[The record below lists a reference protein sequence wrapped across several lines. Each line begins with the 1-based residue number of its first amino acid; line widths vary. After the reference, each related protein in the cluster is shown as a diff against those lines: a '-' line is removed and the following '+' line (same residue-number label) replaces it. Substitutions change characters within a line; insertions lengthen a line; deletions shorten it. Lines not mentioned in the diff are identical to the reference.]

1 MKRVDPGVYTKDYY
15 LNDCTGFNEFKKS
28 FGKILEP
35 RFAEVI
41 KYFDIKANTRILD
54 IGCGRGEM
62 VFYAAGEGA
71 EAVGI
76 DYSKDAI
83 DLAKFAQKKQQKDIQ
98 NRTEFFFMDAKKLEF
113 KNSSF
118 DLIIMT
124 DVVEHLYPE
133 ELELAFKEIKRVL
146 RPKGKLI
153 IHTAPNKLFNDLFYK
168 LYSYP
173 VSSFLIFIW
182 NLFAKDKYPNIAKP
196 SKIRTQSHAI
206 MHINEPTYFSLSS
219 LYKNYKFE
227 GSLLSSNVTVRK
239 PIFGIKDT
247 IFNFLVFWDPISR
260 KYPFNILF
268 GSDFISILTN
278 KK

>member
-1 MKRVDPGVYTKDYY
+1 MKRVDPRVYTKDYY
-15 LNDCTGFNEFKKS
+15 LNDCTGFNEFKIS
-28 FGKILEP
+28 FGKILEL
-35 RFAEVI
+35 RFAELI
-41 KYFDIKANTRILD
+41 KYFDIKANTRVLD

-62 VFYAAGEGA
+62 VFYAAGKGA
-71 EAVGI
+71 EAIGV

-83 DLAKFAQKKQQKDIQ
+83 NLAKLAQKRQQKDIQ
-98 NRTEFFFMDAKKLEF
+98 NKTEFFFMDAKKLEF
-113 KNSSF
+113 RSSSF

-146 RPKGKLI
+146 KPKGKLI

-168 LYSYP
+168 FYSYP
-173 VSSFLIFIW
+173 ISSLLIFIW
-182 NLFAKDKYPNIAKP
+182 NLFTKEKYPNIAKP
-196 SKIRTQSHAI
+196 SEIRTESHAI

-239 PIFGIKDT
+239 PIFGVKDA

-260 KYPFNILF
+260 KYPFNILC